1 MRLVPIHSS
10 VSLHNQAGEQ
20 VKQANGSFFLLP
32 SSRASSSFCPSRKM
46 SRSPRLA
53 HEAPVMQ
60 AILVWSNECC
70 SFDITIENGFF
81 SFHTFWITKHSN
93 KRSFT
98 AGVTW
103 RRGSW
108 EREVSHLGRFK
119 CFTLQP
125 DSLVASNQVQYV
137 PCSRNRS
144 LGLLGYACCQTTS
157 RFRGIHRARNCTK
170 SCKRDKGQ
178 TLEGAV
184 FGEWQIPTRIGGGR
198 SYKERN
204 LGRVSSNKQ
213 RFSYTETSKK

>member
-1 MRLVPIHSS
+1 MG
-10 VSLHNQAGEQ
+10 QAGERVIFSPPLLSRFKLVLRFEQ
-20 VKQANGSFFLLP
+20 NVAFASLGSLSACYAGYSSVVKWMLFIWYYYRERFL
-32 SSRASSSFCPSRKM
+32 F
-46 SRSPRLA
+46 
-53 HEAPVMQ
+53 
-60 AILVWSNECC
+60 
-70 SFDITIENGFF
+70 
-81 SFHTFWITKHSN
+81 FHTILNN
-93 KRSFT
+93 KTCKQKRFH
-98 AGVTW
+98 GW
-103 RRGSW
+103 CDMEERILR

-157 RFRGIHRARNCTK
+157 RFRWIQRARNRTK

-178 TLEGAV
+178 TLKGAV
-184 FGEWQIPTRIGGGR
+184 FGEWQIPTGIGGGR

-213 RFSYTETSKK
+213 RFSYTETTKK